1 MAENKFDKEKIP
13 TVESDAVPMSFNV
26 WGNETVYNV
35 KEKRSAWWQCPK
47 CGGNVTFDSM
57 DESFDEELGENQFY
71 TVYSWECEE
80 CEAHGSVYAAV
91 NPLYISID
99 QEDDED

>member
-1 MAENKFDKEKIP
+1 MAENKFDKGKIP

-80 CEAHGSVYAAV
+80 CGAHGSVYAAV
-91 NPLYISID
+91 NPLYISIE

>member
-35 KEKRSAWWQCPK
+35 KEKQ
-47 CGGNVTFDSM
+47 
-57 DESFDEELGENQFY
+57 
-71 TVYSWECEE
+71 
-80 CEAHGSVYAAV
+80 
-91 NPLYISID
+91 
-99 QEDDED
+99 